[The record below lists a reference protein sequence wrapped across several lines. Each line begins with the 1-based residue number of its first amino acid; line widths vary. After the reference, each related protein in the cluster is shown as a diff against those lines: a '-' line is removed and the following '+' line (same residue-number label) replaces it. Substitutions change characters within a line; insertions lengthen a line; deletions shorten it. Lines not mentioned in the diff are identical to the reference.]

1 MNIAG
6 ASQTTLIDYLS
17 LKGRRQIIESEDD
30 GSEKAAAVK
39 FLSKLECLSCKDV
52 FEKPLSTRCC
62 DKILCAD
69 CYLSFPDPKK
79 CPIHRLEFSGSIQ
92 DDLKCQDRL
101 IINQIEESVG
111 LFKDIPSTETSIDKH
126 KGKVQNDAI
135 QLINSSTTPSTGITR
150 QPARQNEMVENAGG
164 YDNVNYLSSSES
176 GNISSSFGNRAF
188 NFQAS
193 GSYSLNSFPDIG
205 MNFRSAGNL
214 LHVVAGDGINLNG
227 RQIQGSNLVI
237 HNGEVV
243 SGHNVTVT
251 TPGRQRT
258 PVREYDF
265 REENVDFIDIHT
277 RQGDILIKGQCPVN
291 RHQVSVISSR
301 EPSLRNNNLNLNC
314 NENVQLRLPES
325 FVGGMQLHT
334 NMGDIITHRSYRI
347 KSGGRLHTNMGDIN
361 VKVDSL
367 LVNACGRTNMG
378 GSVVNVQNH
387 YVHWGRQALNCESN
401 MGNVYIYDQ
410 G

>member
-6 ASQTTLIDYLS
+6 ASQTTTIDYLS
-17 LKGRRQIIESEDD
+17 LKGNRQSLQSAED

-39 FLSKLECLSCKDV
+39 FLSKLECLACRDV

-62 DKILCAD
+62 GKVLCAD
-69 CYLSFPDPKK
+69 CYLSLPDPKK
-79 CPIHRLEFSGSIQ
+79 CPIHRLEFKGSIQ
-92 DDLKCQDRL
+92 DDLKCQDR
-101 IINQIEESVG
+101 IINNQIEESVS
-111 LFKDIPSTETSIDKH
+111 LFKDVPSTGTSIDKH
-126 KGKVQNDAI
+126 KSKAQNDAI
-135 QLINSSTTPSTGITR
+135 QLINSSATPSTDRTR
-150 QPARQNEMVENAGG
+150 EPVRQNERVENTGN
-164 YDNVNYLSSSES
+164 YDNVNSLSSSES
-176 GNISSSFGNRAF
+176 GHISSSFGNRTF

-193 GSYSLNSFPDIG
+193 GSYSVNSFPDIG

-237 HNGEVV
+237 RNNEVLA
-243 SGHNVTVT
+243 GHNVTIT
-251 TPGRQRT
+251 TPGRRST

-277 RQGDILIKGQCPVN
+277 RQGDILIKGQSAVN
-291 RHQVSVISSR
+291 RHQVSVTSSR
-301 EPSLRNNNLNLNC
+301 APNLRNNNLSLHC
-314 NENVQLRLPES
+314 NENIQLRLPES
-325 FVGGMQLHT
+325 FVGRMQLHT

-367 LVNACGRTNMG
+367 LVNACGRTNFG
-378 GSVVNVQNH
+378 DSVVNVQNQ
-387 YVHWGRQALNCESN
+387 YVHWGRQVLNCESN
-401 MGNVYIYDQ
+401 TGDVYICDQ